1 MKNKELIF
9 EFKNDWQHL
18 IGKYNWYSFTLL
30 EFSVEHENWLKAFSL
45 QFTLLG
51 LGVYI
56 RLNWDV
62 KFLEKKIKSWDDR
75 EFITEVEYKIEEYA
89 KKVMEEGAGEMSD
102 VYIGKM
108 NAISDIKKL
117 LADKDEKLMDSR

>member
-9 EFKNDWQHL
+9 EFQNEWKQL
-18 IGKYNWYSFTLL
+18 IGKWNWYSFT
-30 EFSVEHENWLKAFSL
+30 FIDFYVEHEKWLKAFSL
-45 QFTLLG
+45 QFTILG

-56 RLNWDV
+56 RFNYDV

-89 KKVMEEGAGEMSD
+89 KKVMDEGAGEMSD

-117 LADKDEKLMDSR
+117 LADEDDK